1 MKLKSESK
9 LKKNEKRN
17 AKKAQQLI
25 NVHNDFD
32 LNKLQCRNINT
43 QVIYF
48 GCVDLSNRKE
58 LSKTISC
65 L

>member
-9 LKKNEKRN
+9 LKKKRK
-17 AKKAQQLI
+17 AQRQKAQQLI

-43 QVIYF
+43 HVIYF